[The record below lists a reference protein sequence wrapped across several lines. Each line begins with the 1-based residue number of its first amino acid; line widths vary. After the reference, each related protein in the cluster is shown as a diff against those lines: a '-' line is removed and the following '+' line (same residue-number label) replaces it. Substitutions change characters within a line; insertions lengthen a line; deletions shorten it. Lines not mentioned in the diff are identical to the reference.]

1 MSIKFPQVRLLLII
15 CNQILDKMKQK
26 IQYLNDAR
34 TLAILWVVLIQHNFA
49 PYGSHFGW
57 VPNGSYELF
66 SSDFLFITGYF
77 TCISMP
83 ICFFI
88 AGVVACLSTNAVNDS
103 NGKFSLYQM
112 FKKKTKR
119 LLLPAIIFGII
130 FQFLIEHAISY
141 KAFIGYMHFWFV
153 IDLFFISLIFLITN
167 DKIGVKLHIIITLVF
182 VILSSLV
189 SNRLFNFSSGY
200 FYYFWGWL
208 ITIYRGKLNKFQMS
222 NISVFYFF
230 FFSVLAFVCLRGKSR
245 DMIEPIFAIPV
256 LLVILKNV
264 KFLNNSF
271 WLMLCKYSYGIYIF
285 HMLYLYIIYNG
296 INKSGGNSFLLE
308 NATWISSFIA
318 FVTIPLSILTTYL
331 VNKIKLLK
339 I

>member
-1 MSIKFPQVRLLLII
+1 
-15 CNQILDKMKQK
+15 MKQK

-77 TCISMP
+77 TSISMP

-141 KAFIGYMHFWFV
+141 KAFIGYMHFWFI
-153 IDLFFISLIFLITN
+153 IDLFLISLIFILIN
-167 DKIGVKLHIIITLVF
+167 KKIGKILHIILTLVAV
-182 VILSSLV
+182 VIASLL
-189 SNRLFNFSSGY
+189 SNRLFNFCSGY
-200 FYYFWGWL
+200 FFYLVGYMVTAYYKRKSAR
-208 ITIYRGKLNKFQMS
+208 YQD
-222 NISVFYFF
+222 ISVGNVCILFV
-230 FFSVLAFVCLRGKSR
+230 FSVLAFLCFPEKLKSI
-245 DMIEPIFAIPV
+245 MVPIFAIPV
-256 LLVILKNV
+256 LIVALKNI
-264 KFLNNSF
+264 SF
-271 WLMLCKYSYGIYIF
+271 FNHALWLVLCKYSYGIYIF
-285 HMLYLYIIYNG
+285 HMLYLYAIYYGLNY
-296 INKSGGNSFLLE
+296 GGANSFIIE
-308 NATWISSFIA
+308 NAYWVSTLIA
-318 FVTIPLSILTTYL
+318 LITIPLSIITTNFI
-331 VNKIKLLK
+331 NKTKFLK